1 MYVNELF
8 FKARRGKEKD
18 LKCLRVV
25 KCKAGSSS
33 TRPVERKRV
42 YVKYESAWERSNW
55 SILILPLDSVK
66 FPEC

>member
-1 MYVNELF
+1 MYVNELC

-33 TRPVERKRV
+33 TRPVERTRV
-42 YVKYESAWERSNW
+42 YAKYESAWEK
-55 SILILPLDSVK
+55 V
-66 FPEC
+66 